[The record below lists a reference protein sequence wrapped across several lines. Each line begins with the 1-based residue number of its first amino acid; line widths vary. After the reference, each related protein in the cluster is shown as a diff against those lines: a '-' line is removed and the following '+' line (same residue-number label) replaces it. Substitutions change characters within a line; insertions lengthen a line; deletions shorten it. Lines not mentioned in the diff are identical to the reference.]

1 MGLSGGRFI
10 NLSFKI
16 KKFYIG
22 YKGKN
27 PKFNQFNLVKL

>member
-27 PKFNQFNLVKL
+27 PKPI